1 MGRAAPTLTKRGGG
15 GRRPAAAAAV
25 AAVASTP
32 PLPLA
37 TAGSL
42 AGAPGPAAGS
52 NRRPWRLTITL
63 DDPQWIETL
72 LLVGSTAVLAM
83 RLAQF
88 GTAAMDAAATLALLL
103 AVGTT
108 VLNWVAPAAAP
119 RLPLVPARAARPY
132 ADAGLAYAVLLVPL
146 LIGGRALTS
155 ASSEAGGAD
164 KQLADA
170 HRAYTAYLLQLSLAV
185 GAGLLAQAAAG
196 TWWAAA
202 PRRPAKAGAGGARG
216 TAAMGRAAPAPLWL
230 GAAGAVAAVAGAAAW
245 TGWTVGWTGAFR
257 AGPPGL
263 QVRSRRP
270 DVRPTRRSRKLEGV
284 GRRQP
289 AVP

>member
-1 MGRAAPTLTKRGGG
+1 MGRATPTLTKRGGG
-15 GRRPAAAAAV
+15 GRRPAAAAV
-25 AAVASTP
+25 AAAAAPT

-37 TAGSL
+37 TAGSPD
-42 AGAPGPAAGS
+42 GAAGPAPS
-52 NRRPWRLTITL
+52 SSSRPWRLTITL

-88 GTAAMDAAATLALLL
+88 GTVAMDAAATLALLL

-155 ASSEAGGAD
+155 ATSEDGGTD

-170 HRAYTAYLLQLSLAV
+170 HSAYTAYLLQLSLAV
-185 GAGLLAQAAAG
+185 AAGLLGQAAAG

-216 TAAMGRAAPAPLWL
+216 AAAPGRAAPAPLWL
-230 GAAGAVAAVAGAAAW
+230 GATGVVAAVSGAAVW
-245 TGWTVGWTGAFR
+245 TGWTVGWAGAFGVVY
-257 AGPPGL
+257 AIA
-263 QVRSRRP
+263 
-270 DVRPTRRSRKLEGV
+270 TFAEG
-284 GRRQP
+284 
-289 AVP
+289 